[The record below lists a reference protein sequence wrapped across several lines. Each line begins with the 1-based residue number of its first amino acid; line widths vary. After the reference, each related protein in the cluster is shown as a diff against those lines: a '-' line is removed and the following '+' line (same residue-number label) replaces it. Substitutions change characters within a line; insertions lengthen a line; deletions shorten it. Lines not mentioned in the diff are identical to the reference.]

1 MRTSS
6 VVASS
11 PVCAG
16 RGEAVRQH
24 RPLTP
29 ARFLHRTGPYV
40 SDAGGSDGHGRT
52 TAVDVSR
59 PDGLSRTRRTWE

>member
-1 MRTSS
+1 MRTFS

-40 SDAGGSDGHGRT
+40 SDAGGRT
-52 TAVDVSR
+52 DTGGQWR
-59 PDGLSRTRRTWE
+59 WT